1 MFSFLGSSFYACFAV
16 FLILIGVFGIFPFP
30 LGAAELRLKDIARI
44 EGIRENQITGY
55 GIVVGLPGTG
65 DSKTPF
71 TSESMKNYL
80 KNLGVEANLKPDQ
93 TRNIA
98 SVLITATIPTYSR
111 KGDKLNVIV
120 SSIGDAKSLE
130 GGVLLQSP
138 LKTAGDKT
146 FAVASGVISFGGRQ
160 EQERGSGARGNKKT
174 VGIIHGGAIV
184 EQELNQNFYAS
195 ERIQIQ
201 LENQDFTA
209 LNTIVS
215 RIRSILPGK
224 HGIGPESV
232 VPVSPSEIDIVLG
245 KTFEN
250 KSDAFLTL
258 LSDIENL
265 TVETQVRPKVI
276 INERTGVIVMGG
288 NITIEE
294 VAVSRSGLNLSVTDK
309 NKRRSWFGK
318 EQEPVKNSFL
328 IEESTSVGD
337 VVEALNK
344 VGASTRDII
353 AILEALKKSG
363 ALHAE
368 LEIQ

>member
-1 MFSFLGSSFYACFAV
+1 MKFEYSILRMRSAVISVLLGS
-16 FLILIGVFGIFPFP
+16 IGIPFVS
-30 LGAAELRLKDIARI
+30 LQAAELRLKDIARI

-98 SVLITATIPTYSR
+98 SVLITATIPTYAR
-111 KGDKLNVIV
+111 KGDKLNVVV

-160 EQERGSGARGNKKT
+160 EQERGSSARGNKKT
-174 VGIIHGGAIV
+174 VGLVHGGAIV
-184 EQELNQNFYAS
+184 EQELDQNFYAS
-195 ERIQIQ
+195 ERVQIQ
-201 LENQDFTA
+201 LDNQDFTT
-209 LNTIVS
+209 LNAVIS
-215 RIRSILPGK
+215 QIRSILPGK

-232 VPVSPSEIDIVLG
+232 VPVSPSEINIVLG

-265 TVETQVRPKVI
+265 TVETQVKPKVV

-309 NKRRSWFGK
+309 NRRRNWLGK
-318 EQEPVKNSFL
+318 EQEPVKSSFV